1 MNKEVNFNLLP
12 FNEVD
17 LVCLNELVYL
27 PFELLDRT
35 KTVSLNIL
43 KSFYYSN
50 KNNIKLSFTVT
61 KERLELLEA
70 IFDSIRYKDLVFWNP
85 VSETSSEYK
94 R

>member
-1 MNKEVNFNLLP
+1 MYKEVNFNLLP